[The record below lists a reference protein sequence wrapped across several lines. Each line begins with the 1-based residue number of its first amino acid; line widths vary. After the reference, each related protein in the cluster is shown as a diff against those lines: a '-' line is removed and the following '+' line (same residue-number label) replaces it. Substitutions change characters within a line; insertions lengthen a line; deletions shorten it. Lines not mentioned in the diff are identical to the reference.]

1 MRFMLKTLLLLGSC
15 FLFMAC
21 PQKDDGYACTEEFI
35 YGLSISLSDS
45 VTGEFI
51 TEDVTIEISDGDFS
65 EELMT
70 FPESTS
76 FFGAGERPGNYT
88 ISVIAEGYQEFI
100 SAPIEVNA
108 NECHVIP
115 ESRTFELQPI

>member
-1 MRFMLKTLLLLGSC
+1 MRFMLKTLLLLSSC
-15 FLFMAC
+15 FLFLVC
-21 PQKDDGYACTEEFI
+21 PQKDDGLACTQEFV
-35 YGLSISLSDS
+35 YGLSISLIDTTS
-45 VTGEFI
+45 GGFI
-51 TEDVTIEISDGDFS
+51 TENVTIDISDGDFS

-76 FFGAGERPGNYT
+76 FFGAGERPGIYT

-100 SAPIEVNA
+100 SDPIEVNA